1 MSVCYILVYGMRTGK
16 EMREQ
21 RGIAVQVRGLVQ
33 GVGFR
38 PTVWRLARK
47 LQLVGD
53 VLNDCQGVTIRIWGN
68 SENLEKF
75 LLRLHSDSP
84 PLARIDSLDTQPL
97 DEPAP
102 GDGFRILPSR
112 EGEVHTGVVPDAAI
126 CPDCRAE
133 VLDPKNRR
141 YRYPFTNCTHCG
153 PRLSIVRAIPYDRAN
168 TSMDRFT
175 MCPACEREYQDPAD
189 RRFHAQPNACAVC
202 GPRLW
207 LEGCDGVELETTAE
221 EDAVHMAARLI
232 LQGKIV
238 AIKGIGGF
246 HLACDATSEPVVR
259 RLRERKGRY
268 HKPFAL
274 MAGDEDM
281 VLEYCRLGDLERA
294 LLQSPAAPIV
304 LLESRGGERLA
315 PSVAPGQRT
324 LGFMLPYTPLHLLL
338 LEHMPVPIVL
348 TSGNLSEE
356 PQVTGNPEARSR
368 LAPIADYLLMH
379 DRHIINR
386 VDDSVV
392 RIMGDEARLL
402 RRGRGYSPT
411 TLPLSPAPGGN
422 PSVTALGGELK
433 NTFCLLKD
441 GQAVLS
447 QHLGDLEDAETYKE
461 YKAAQGLYSR
471 LFRHRAGTVAVDMH
485 PGYRS
490 TRYGRELVEK
500 SGMALEQVQHHHA
513 HIAACLAENR
523 WGSADGPVLGIALDG
538 LGYGPDGTLW
548 GGEFLLADYSGY
560 ERLGR
565 LRSFPLPGGSQVMR
579 EPWRSCYAQLSEC
592 LGGDWLEQWDSLE
605 LVRYLRTRP
614 LELLDRMIA
623 GGINSPMSSS
633 AGRLF
638 DAVAAVLDI
647 CRERS
652 HYEGQAA
659 IELEASVPAGLIGSV
674 EPYPFAVG
682 GAADMAVL
690 DPAPMWYALLD
701 DLKRKREREAIA
713 AAFHAG
719 FADGVVGLAIRL
731 CRDRGLSVV
740 ALSGGVFQNRLLF
753 ERVLEGMKHSGI
765 EVLTNR
771 LLPSNDGGI
780 ALGQAVVA
788 AARRIRHKP

>member
-1 MSVCYILVYGMRTGK
+1 
-16 EMREQ
+16 MREQ
-21 RGIAVQVRGLVQ
+21 RGITVQVRGLVQ

-38 PTVWRLARK
+38 PLVWRLAQK

-53 VLNDCQGVTIRIWGN
+53 VLNDSQGVTIRIWGD
-68 SENLEKF
+68 SENLQSF
-75 LLRLHSDSP
+75 LLQLRSDLP

-97 DEPAP
+97 DGPAP
-102 GDGFRILPSR
+102 GEGFRILPSR
-112 EGEVHTGVVPDAAI
+112 EGEVHTGVVPDAAT

-133 VLDPKNRR
+133 VLDPNNRR

-153 PRLSIVRAIPYDRAN
+153 PRLSIVRAIPYDRVN
-168 TSMDRFT
+168 TSMDCFT
-175 MCPACEREYQDPAD
+175 MCEACGREYRDPAD

-207 LEGCDGVELETTAE
+207 LEGRDGVEVESAGA
-221 EDAVHMAARLI
+221 EDAIQIAARLI

-246 HLACDATSEPVVR
+246 HLACDATNEPVVQQ
-259 RLRERKGRY
+259 LRQRKGRH

-281 VLEYCRLGDLERA
+281 VVEYCYLGDQERA
-294 LLQSPAAPIV
+294 LLHSPAAPIV
-304 LLESRGGERLA
+304 LLDSRGRDRLA

-338 LEHMPVPIVL
+338 MEHMSVPIVL

-356 PQVTGNPEARSR
+356 PQVTDNREARSR
-368 LAPIADYLLMH
+368 LAPVADYFLMH
-379 DRHIINR
+379 DRHILNR

-392 RIMGDEARLL
+392 RIMGDEARLM
-402 RRGRGYSPT
+402 RRARGYSPT
-411 TLPLSPAPGGN
+411 TLPLFPGLDGI
-422 PSVTALGGELK
+422 PPVTALGGELK

-461 YKAAQGLYSR
+461 YKAAQGLYNQ
-471 LFRHRAGTVAVDMH
+471 LFQHRAQAVVVDMH

-490 TRYGRELVEK
+490 TRYGRELAEK
-500 SGMALEQVQHHHA
+500 SAVVLEQVQHHHA
-513 HIAACLAENR
+513 HIAACLAENG
-523 WGSADGPVLGIALDG
+523 WGLADGPVLGVALDG
-538 LGYGPDGTLW
+538 LGFGPDGTLW
-548 GGEFLLADYSGY
+548 GGEFLLADYLGFK
-560 ERLGR
+560 RLGH
-565 LRSFPLPGGSQVMR
+565 LRSFPMPGGSQVVR
-579 EPWRSCYAQLSEC
+579 EPWRSCYAQLSGC
-592 LGGDWLEQWDSLE
+592 LGGDWPEQWGSLE
-605 LVRYLRTRP
+605 LVRYLRSRP
-614 LELLDRMIA
+614 LELLDRMVTVGVNA
-623 GGINSPMSSS
+623 PMSSS

-638 DAVAAVLDI
+638 DAVAAALGI

-659 IELEASVPAGLIGSV
+659 IELEASVPAGLIEGV

-682 GAADMAVL
+682 DDAGMAVL

-701 DLKRKREREAIA
+701 DLKREPEREVMA

-719 FADGVVGLAIRL
+719 FADAVVGLATRL
-731 CRDRGLSVV
+731 CRDQGLSVI

-753 ERVLEGMKHSGI
+753 ERVLEGMRYSGI
-765 EVLTNR
+765 EVLTHR
-771 LLPSNDGGI
+771 MLPGNDGGI

-788 AARRIRHKP
+788 TARRARRES